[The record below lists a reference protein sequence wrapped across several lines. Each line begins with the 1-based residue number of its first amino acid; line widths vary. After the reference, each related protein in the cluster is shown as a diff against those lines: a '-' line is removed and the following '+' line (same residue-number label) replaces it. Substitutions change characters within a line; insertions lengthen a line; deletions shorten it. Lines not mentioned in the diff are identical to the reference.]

1 LVKGFWVKWL
11 VKLPKLVSLP
21 ALLNSN
27 LQAQR
32 TSQKTNTS
40 NQKTGSNLLNNAVKA
55 VGTTLGSGNTGS
67 AGTSVTTI
75 LNNAGK
81 PMSNLDIVNGLRDA
95 LKIGTN
101 NSTSK
106 ASALDGFY
114 KNSLIKIPFPP
125 QVQEVKTTLDKLGMK
140 TATDKFVETL
150 NRAAEKAAKDGA
162 PIFINAITSMSITDG
177 ISILKGG
184 DNAAT
189 KFLKDKTTADLKAKF
204 LPVVKAALTSVQI
217 TKYWNPLATKYNKL
231 PLVKKANTNLEE
243 YVTIKAMEGIFKLVE
258 QEEGKIR
265 KDPASRVSDLLK
277 LVFG

>member
-1 LVKGFWVKWL
+1 MKKIILITSVI
-11 VKLPKLVSLP
+11 

-231 PLVKKANTNLEE
+231 PLVKKANPNLEE